1 MPMPNSCDVV
11 ILMSMPWFSRFP
23 KLLLDSPYCEETDY
37 GSLCFTAWS
46 FRFLPCWLL
55 AITVSMGFIWLP
67 ISGSQPVA
75 IWIFL
80 LLLLSRLFT
89 VFDFMPYHTTP
100 EVEAHILSYQNATY
114 TISPLGLLI
123 WLPHCNGL
131 SKGISTLI
139 WRNLA
144 WSKLK
149 PLQ

>member
-1 MPMPNSCDVV
+1 MRRSNSHVHAMIFEIPKIATRFT
-11 ILMSMPWFSRFP
+11 ILWGNWLRR
-23 KLLLDSPYCEETDY
+23 
-37 GSLCFTAWS
+37 SLCFTAWS

-131 SKGISTLI
+131 SKGISILI